1 MSGVRNKTQKH
12 KKGCQS
18 AAFFMLLFQVNPVAA
33 S

>member
-1 MSGVRNKTQKH
+1 MSGVRNKTQTE
-12 KKGCQS
+12 KGCQS